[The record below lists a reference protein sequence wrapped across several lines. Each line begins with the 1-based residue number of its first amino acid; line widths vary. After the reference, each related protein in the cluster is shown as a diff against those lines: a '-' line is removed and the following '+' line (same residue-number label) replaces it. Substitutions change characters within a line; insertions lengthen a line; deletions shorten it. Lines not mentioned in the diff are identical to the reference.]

1 VSLVL
6 LNPRAAG
13 GRAARL
19 HGPIAAWL
27 RVHRPGARL
36 EAPARID
43 DATALVERSPRG
55 GRVVLVGGDG
65 TVHRLLP
72 ALLEGACELGLVP
85 AGSGNDTAR
94 ALGVAGMRPAAAL
107 ALALEG
113 AARPW
118 DVGECAFAGRRV
130 LFASSLAAGFDAAVG
145 LRALRGPAWL
155 TGQPRYLWATLREI
169 AALRAWT
176 LRVRLDGEVA
186 HAGPALF
193 ASVLNTPTY
202 GAGLRAVPSA
212 RADDGRLD
220 ALVAGRFGRAGA
232 LAMLPRLM
240 AGTHLG
246 HRAVLSRGVAE
257 MIVDSED
264 PVPLAG
270 DGEPAGH
277 ARSWRVRVLPG
288 ALQAVAGAPVAVY
301 YPPTEPDPRRQAR

>member
-36 EAPARID
+36 EVPARLD
-43 DATALVERSPRG
+43 DAIALIERSPRG

-65 TVHRLLP
+65 TVHRMLP
-72 ALLEGACELGLVP
+72 ALLAGDCELGLVP

-94 ALGVAGMRPAAAL
+94 AIGTARLRCEAAL

-113 AARPW
+113 KARPM
-118 DVGECAFAGRRV
+118 DLGECAFAGRRV

-145 LRALRGPAWL
+145 LRALHAPRWL
-155 TGQPRYLWATLREI
+155 PGQPRYLWATLREI
-169 AALRAWT
+169 VALRTWP
-176 LRVRLDGEVA
+176 LRVRIDGRGV
-186 HAGPALF
+186 HAGPTLF

-202 GAGLRAVPSA
+202 GAGLRAVPHA
-212 RADDGRLD
+212 RHDDGRLD
-220 ALVAGRFGRAGA
+220 ALVAGRFGRPGA

-240 AGTHLG
+240 LARHLS
-246 HRAVLSRGVAE
+246 HRAVRSADFAE
-257 MIVDSED
+257 LIVDSEM
-264 PVPLAG
+264 PVPIAG

-288 ALQAVAGAPVAVY
+288 ALRVVMHERLA
-301 YPPTEPDPRRQAR
+301 

>member
-1 VSLVL
+1 MSLVL

-19 HGPIAAWL
+19 QGPIAAWL
-27 RVHRPGARL
+27 RVHRPGVRL
-36 EAPARID
+36 AVPECPD
-43 DATALVERSPRG
+43 DAIALVERSPRG
-55 GRVVLVGGDG
+55 SRVVVAGGDG

-72 ALLEGACELGLVP
+72 ALIAGDCELGLVP

-94 ALGVAGMRPAAAL
+94 ALGVARLRTEAAL
-107 ALALEG
+107 ALAFEG

-118 DVGECAFAGRRV
+118 DVGDCAFAGRQV

-145 LRALRGPAWL
+145 LRALRGPVWL
-155 TGQPRYLWATLREI
+155 AGQPRYLWATLREI
-169 AALRAWT
+169 AALRAWP

-202 GAGLRAVPSA
+202 GAGLRAVPKA
-212 RADDGRLD
+212 RAHDGRLD

-246 HRAVLSRGVAE
+246 HRAVQSRSIAE
-257 MIVDSED
+257 MIVDSEH

-270 DGEPAGH
+270 DGEPAGY
-277 ARSWRVRVLPG
+277 ARSWRVRVRPG
-288 ALQAVAGAPVAVY
+288 ALQAVAAPGA
-301 YPPTEPDPRRQAR
+301 